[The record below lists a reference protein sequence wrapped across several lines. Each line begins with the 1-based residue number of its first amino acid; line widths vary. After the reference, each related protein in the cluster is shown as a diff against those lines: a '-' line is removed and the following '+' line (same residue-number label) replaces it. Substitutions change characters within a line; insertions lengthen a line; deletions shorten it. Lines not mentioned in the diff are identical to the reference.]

1 MGARRT
7 ARERAL
13 QALFQLD
20 GEPVTTGP
28 AAALA
33 QAWSASDDEGPVDPA
48 AQSFAL
54 EIIEGVRSKLAE
66 LDPLLEKHSHNW
78 RLDRMSRVD
87 RNVLRLGAWELKF
100 RDDIPRK
107 VTLNE
112 AVELGKKFGNEESS
126 AFING
131 LLDKIASA
139 LGKP

>member
-20 GEPVTTGP
+20 GEPAATGP
-28 AAALA
+28 AAALE
-33 QAWSASDDEGPVDPA
+33 QAWSASDDEGPGDPA
-48 AQSFAL
+48 AHIFAL
-54 EIIEGVRSKLAE
+54 EIVEGVRASLLE
-66 LDPLLEKHSHNW
+66 IDPLLEEHSHNW

-100 RDDIPRK
+100 RADIPRK

-139 LGKP
+139 LAKP